1 MYGHRA
7 RIGYTSPPRLTEV
20 FCRDFYRVMPDG
32 VSLVITTLA
41 IREMNQA
48 ELQESLELARG
59 VAREMALA
67 GVDVVVLGGV
77 PINLTA
83 AGPSGVDA
91 LMRETREACQVPV
104 TSSLSAQ
111 MKALEA
117 LGSARLAVVQP
128 FAESHASAY
137 GYLDHFGFEA
147 VGFTSGGYK
156 PIELGSVPGDVSAR
170 LAREL
175 IGEHPEADTLY
186 FPCPHWPVTDN
197 IEALE
202 QELGVHVVAAG
213 QAIFWDALRC
223 SGLQDTVDGYG
234 KLLREY

>member
-1 MYGHRA
+1 VYGHRA

-41 IREMNQA
+41 IREMSQA
-48 ELQESLELARG
+48 ELDESLELARG
-59 VAREMALA
+59 VAREMARA

-83 AGPSGVDA
+83 AGPGGVEA
-91 LMRETREACQVPV
+91 LMQETSDACAVKV

-117 LGSARLAVVQP
+117 LGASRLAVVQP
-128 FAESHASAY
+128 FAESHSSAY

-147 VGFTSGGYK
+147 VGFKAGGYK
-156 PIELGSVPGDVSAR
+156 PIELGSVPGDISAQ
-170 LAREL
+170 LARQL
-175 IGEHPEADTLY
+175 LREHPEADTLY
-186 FPCPHWPVTDN
+186 FPCPHWPVVEN
-197 IEALE
+197 VEALE
-202 QELGVHVVAAG
+202 QELGVNVVAAG

-223 SGLQDTVDGYG
+223 SGLPDTVAGYG
-234 KLLREY
+234 KLLRDH